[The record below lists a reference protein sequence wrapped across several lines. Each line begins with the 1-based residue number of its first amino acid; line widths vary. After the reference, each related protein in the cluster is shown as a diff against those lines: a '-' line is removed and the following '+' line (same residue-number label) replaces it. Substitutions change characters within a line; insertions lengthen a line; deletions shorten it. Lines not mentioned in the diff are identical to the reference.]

1 VCSDWLKTL
10 KIIHIKLECQ
20 RTVAAPSEHI
30 TPANKMKQ
38 EQCKYHMSSTQQIK
52 SELSLKEG
60 TKPGVSPKIPKVNC
74 TQATKVAQLAW
85 LLNYGL
91 DNQDLMV

>member
-1 VCSDWLKTL
+1 VQWRQVQELVCSNWHKTP

-20 RTVAAPSEHI
+20 PIVAAPTEHT

-38 EQCKYHMSSTQQIK
+38 EQSKYQTSSTQQIK
-52 SELSLKEG
+52 SELFLKEG

-74 TQATKVAQLAW
+74 TQATKVA
-85 LLNYGL
+85 
-91 DNQDLMV
+91 